1 MTADGTTGL
10 GVLEWGQQCGALD
23 VFADLKKVICGI
35 DGETLDEGRF
45 VRVLAGQDEGPPRIP
60 RRQGRQQDTG
70 YRTQTPGEGELPMDL
85 QTIEQVTLE
94 LTGHAPKTPTAMGRS
109 KRPPSLGKS
118 AGAKLMVTRPVG
130 NRK

>member
-60 RRQGRQQDTG
+60 RRQRAARAASRIPVTGR
-70 YRTQTPGEGELPMDL
+70 RLPEKASSPW
-85 QTIEQVTLE
+85 TSR
-94 LTGHAPKTPTAMGRS
+94 RS
-109 KRPPSLGKS
+109 SRSHLS
-118 AGAKLMVTRPVG
+118 
-130 NRK
+130 